1 MLVHKESCFPDGDDM
16 AVGDRAASQNAQSHC
31 NAALD
36 VDDSPASWQSCPTLW
51 NSWGKAFRVPPGLLL
66 TAWSAAEPLHHQSSH
81 KSDSSL
87 LVVEVHDILWNVF
100 SGSKRRPATG
110 DAAQR
115 AGKENTRSSYLC
127 MHCLRISQHILS
139 RKTLDMYSICV
150 KAIGPTQP
158 WRSHAFL

>member
-31 NAALD
+31 NAALN

-115 AGKENTRSSYLC
+115 AGKEKYKIVLP
-127 MHCLRISQHILS
+127 MYALSQDFTTYTIKDHWTCILYAS
-139 RKTLDMYSICV
+139 RRLAPHSLG
-150 KAIGPTQP
+150 A
-158 WRSHAFL
+158 HAFL